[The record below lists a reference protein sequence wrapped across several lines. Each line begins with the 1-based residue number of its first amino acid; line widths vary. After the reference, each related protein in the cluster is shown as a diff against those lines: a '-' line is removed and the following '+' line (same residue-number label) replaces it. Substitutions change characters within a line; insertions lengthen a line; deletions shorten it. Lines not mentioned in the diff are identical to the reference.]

1 MATVQRQRHAVVGLI
16 AGSGPDADK
25 LMTRATETGARV
37 RFLGR
42 RDDMPGVLAAADVLC
57 LTSDAEAAPFAV
69 LEAMASGL
77 PVVATNVGSIPEL
90 VVDGETGLLVEPGA
104 AAPVAAALIEL
115 MADPARLRKMGVAGR
130 ARQHDL
136 FSAQVMADKYAAV
149 ITAAVKGHS
158 R

>member
-1 MATVQRQRHAVVGLI
+1 
-16 AGSGPDADK
+16 
-25 LMTRATETGARV
+25 
-37 RFLGR
+37 
-42 RDDMPGVLAAADVLC
+42 
-57 LTSDAEAAPFAV
+57 
-69 LEAMASGL
+69 
-77 PVVATNVGSIPEL
+77 
-90 VVDGETGLLVEPGA
+90 LLVEPGA